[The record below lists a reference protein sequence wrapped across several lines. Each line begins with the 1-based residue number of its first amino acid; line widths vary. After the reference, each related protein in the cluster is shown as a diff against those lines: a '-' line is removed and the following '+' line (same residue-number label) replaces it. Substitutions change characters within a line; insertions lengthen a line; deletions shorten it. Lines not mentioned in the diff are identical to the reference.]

1 MTTWNISLVKLL
13 TASFFLITELEA
25 VRVHFVHWNS
35 SNPLFSDSRNNVIDI
50 SSASSPWDYEQANI
64 ICPFHQSGVP
74 QSLTEQYVVYNVTK
88 EEYEQCKLKSVSSA
102 KIVTVCNTPYQP
114 KFITLTFRSFSPTPG
129 AFEFHPGEKYYF
141 MSTPYVLDSGS
152 YRRSRSDDAVTRC
165 SHPPMR
171 LIFRI
176 KELHSNDN
184 ADKAVKSGDSQSTYE
199 EPDSYVTNEVFTPRE
214 MPSMMDA
221 SASSA
226 LTATLTYSSI
236 CLMVLLY
243 L

>member
-1 MTTWNISLVKLL
+1 MTTWNISLII
-13 TASFFLITELEA
+13 TASILIVRLEA
-25 VRVHFVHWNS
+25 VKVHFVHWNS
-35 SNPLFSDSRNNVIDI
+35 SNPLFSSSRNVIDI
-50 SSASSPWDYEQANI
+50 SSAKSPWDYEQANI

-88 EEYEQCKLKSVSSA
+88 EEYQECKLNSVSSA

>member
-1 MTTWNISLVKLL
+1 MTWNILL
-13 TASFFLITELEA
+13 WLITASILAELEA

-35 SNPLFSDSRNNVIDI
+35 SNPLFSSSRNVIDI

-64 ICPFHQSGVP
+64 ICPFHQSAVP
-74 QSLTEQYVVYNVTK
+74 ISLTEQYVVYNVTK
-88 EEYEQCKLKSVSSA
+88 EEYEQCQLNTQSA

-141 MSTPYVLDSGS
+141 MSTPYVEQGSSGS
-152 YRRSRSDDAVTRC
+152 YRRSRSRC

-176 KELHSNDN
+176 KDDQNGD
-184 ADKAVKSGDSQSTYE
+184 DKDKVKSGDRSINE
-199 EPDSYVTNEVFTPRE
+199 EPDSYVTDPVFTPRE

-221 SASSA
+221 SASTA
-226 LTATLTYSSI
+226 LTTLTDSSLLW
-236 CLMVLLY
+236 CLLY
-243 L
+243 YYLL

>member
-1 MTTWNISLVKLL
+1 MTTWNISLII
-13 TASFFLITELEA
+13 TASILIVRLEA
-25 VRVHFVHWNS
+25 VKVHFVHWNS
-35 SNPLFSDSRNNVIDI
+35 SNPLFSSSRNVIDI
-50 SSASSPWDYEQANI
+50 SSAKSPWDYEQANI

-88 EEYEQCKLKSVSSA
+88 EEYQECKLNSVSSA

-141 MSTPYVLDSGS
+141 MSTPYVLDSG
-152 YRRSRSDDAVTRC
+152 YRRSRSQAVTRC

-176 KELHSNDN
+176 KEVHSDDN
-184 ADKAVKSGDSQSTYE
+184 KVKSGDSSQESAR

-236 CLMVLLY
+236 CLILLY